1 MNSMMLSLLIVME
14 KRGRDRRGKTEKCRV
29 SRNMVSLAPGKIGR
43 DRKGETKG
51 QNEQQH
57 GISLVLGEM
66 VGNRNGKIERA
77 E

>member
-1 MNSMMLSLLIVME
+1 MQSEQEHGLS
-14 KRGRDRRGKTEKCRV
+14 R
-29 SRNMVSLAPGKIGR
+29 PGKIGR